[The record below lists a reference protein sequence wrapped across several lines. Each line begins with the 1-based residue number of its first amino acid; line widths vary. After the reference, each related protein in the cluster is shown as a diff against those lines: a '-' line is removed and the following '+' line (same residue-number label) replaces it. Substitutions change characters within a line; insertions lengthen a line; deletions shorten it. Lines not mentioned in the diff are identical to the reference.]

1 MDVLFKAH
9 TPEVL
14 NDSLDYFLIHQPRKG
29 NKEGSGK
36 EKRNAERATFSWA
49 SQGGR
54 LVWTGRTDT
63 TVTTLTKQDATELPP
78 FILFILSYYLHIYSL
93 ILQ

>member
-1 MDVLFKAH
+1 MFYLKH
-9 TPEVL
+9 TDLRSSITLV
-14 NDSLDYFLIHQPRKG
+14 YFLIHQPRKG

-36 EKRNAERATFSWA
+36 GKRNAVRPTFSWA

-78 FILFILSYYLHIYSL
+78 FVLFILSYYLHIYSL
-93 ILQ
+93 ILH